1 MLKHLILAASL
12 ALAACSGIPV
22 SVVESPAPLAQTT
35 IDDKALLTAWKSFDA
50 SLDAINLVLDVKPSL
65 IGTPGAVRVANA
77 IDAVSLALTSAESAA
92 AAGSTKDYTIA
103 LANARNA
110 LTEMRMA
117 LQAMK
122 GN

>member
-1 MLKHLILAASL
+1 MFRHLILAAAL
-12 ALAACSGIPV
+12 ALSACSGIPV
-22 SVVESPAPLAQTT
+22 VATQAPAPLAQTT

-50 SLDAINLVLDVKPSL
+50 SLDAVNLVLDVKPSL
-65 IGTPGAVRVANA
+65 IGTPGAVRLANA

-103 LANARNA
+103 LANARNS

-117 LQAMK
+117 LQALK
-122 GN
+122 GR